1 MFLNSNL
8 YELSSI
14 FVDLF
19 EVQYFELFPSIF
31 LSIPL
36 YFFLCVVMTMFMS
49 ILQQMRQVTVT

>member
-49 ILQQMRQVTVT
+49 IL